1 LNTGRGVDNNP
12 AWMTKNDNTS
22 AIRRTRFKQEEQ
34 DPSGRICVM
43 AATILNHSQEHLRAM
58 PLDVDNRLPGCQLRF
73 GKKEANTISFLCH
86 IDTCAAMSTGNLT
99 LHKWVMTTYP
109 HIVAEYTQY
118 DDSNPFD
125 PIRLSVALQDLAGCD
140 ALKSKLTVIVR
151 YWTPYFDNMGNQQII
166 SIGLGE
172 SISVNTII
180 GLPQLRSWKASVCFH
195 TDTLASATLETE
207 FPLIYEMT
215 KVGVLV
221 NANFD
226 AADFVRPGPINPQIQ
241 LSNVADINSCLTDSS
256 RYENEYSVESTE
268 THRIVKPPKN
278 K

>member
-1 LNTGRGVDNNP
+1 MYTGRGVDNNP
-12 AWMTKNDNTS
+12 AWMTQNDNTS
-22 AIRRTRFKQEEQ
+22 AIRRTRFKQDEQ
-34 DPSGRICVM
+34 DPSGRIMVM

-73 GKKEANTISFLCH
+73 GKKEPNIISFLCH

-140 ALKSKLTVIVR
+140 ALKSKLTAIVR
-151 YWTPYFDNMGNQQII
+151 YWTPYFDNEGNQQII

-195 TDTLASATLETE
+195 TNTLASATLETE

-215 KVGVLV
+215 KVGVP
-221 NANFD
+221 APAQFD
-226 AADFVRPGPINPQIQ
+226 AADFIRPGPIHPQIKM
-241 LSNVADINSCLTDSS
+241 SNVANSKSCITDSS
-256 RYENEYSVESTE
+256 KDENEYSVESTE
-268 THRIVKPPKN
+268 YHRVVKPPTSK
-278 K
+278 